1 MNNSLLRIYFLRKVS
16 LACAKHSPRA
26 RIRGRT
32 YYTNFVG
39 KASVRRAPSL
49 VWNRFSSF
57 SCAHSR
63 IQIFI
68 GQRPPHYARSSA
80 TAGRWPSSQSRKQR
94 LAGASSAVSW

>member
-26 RIRGRT
+26 RNRGRT

-39 KASVRRAPSL
+39 KASVRRIAPC

-57 SCAHSR
+57 SCAPSH
-63 IQIFI
+63 IEIFT
-68 GQRPPHYARSSA
+68 GQ
-80 TAGRWPSSQSRKQR
+80 
-94 LAGASSAVSW
+94 